1 MCTIALKQDTTG
13 DGRCIKP
20 NPESQPGSLTPNY
33 VLEQLRAGGV
43 LEAVRIACAG
53 FPTRKAFRPFAM
65 RYNILLASGRGA
77 YRHLDP
83 ETLQEGEA
91 ADISRKVLQAVKIMG
106 WQMGKTRVFLRA
118 GQLAQLEVGTRLA
131 SCVSCYR
138 YPFTMHVLHAQK
150 AYAWAATHCAAMDE
164 TVMAQ
169 PWSCQDVVKWMF
181 ADWQSRKF
189 TRSGTD
195 S

>member
-1 MCTIALKQDTTG
+1 MHPAQPTISTQLVELANCWKTYSFLHAPIPWHY
-13 DGRCIKP
+13 RCIKP

-83 ETLQEGEA
+83 ETLQDDEA

-106 WQMGKTRVFLRA
+106 WQLGKTRVFLRA
-118 GQLAQLEVGTRLA
+118 GQLAQLEVCTFA
-131 SCVSCYR
+131 S
-138 YPFTMHVLHAQK
+138 H
-150 AYAWAATHCAAMDE
+150 
-164 TVMAQ
+164 
-169 PWSCQDVVKWMF
+169 
-181 ADWQSRKF
+181 
-189 TRSGTD
+189 
-195 S
+195 

>member
-1 MCTIALKQDTTG
+1 MLGSYQLRHHITLGKC
-13 DGRCIKP
+13 RCIKP

-53 FPTRKAFRPFAM
+53 FPTRKAFRPFAI

-83 ETLQEGEA
+83 ETLQDDEA

-106 WQMGKTRVFLRA
+106 WQLGKTRVFLRA
-118 GQLAQLEVGTRLA
+118 GQLAQLEV
-131 SCVSCYR
+131 
-138 YPFTMHVLHAQK
+138 
-150 AYAWAATHCAAMDE
+150 CAASHP
-164 TVMAQ
+164 THNR
-169 PWSCQDVVKWMF
+169 PKN
-181 ADWQSRKF
+181 RKQHVYYWF
-189 TRSGTD
+189 RFNT
-195 S
+195 

>member
-1 MCTIALKQDTTG
+1 MAWQMHPNPTQKLNPAGWFGKLPEPIQIVHAAWHC
-13 DGRCIKP
+13 RCIKP
-20 NPESQPGSLTPNY
+20 NPESQPGNLTPNY

-83 ETLQEGEA
+83 ETLQDDEA

-106 WQMGKTRVFLRA
+106 WQLGKTRVFLRA
-118 GQLAQLEVGTRLA
+118 GQLAQLEVCTSAPLEEL
-131 SCVSCYR
+131 
-138 YPFTMHVLHAQK
+138 P
-150 AYAWAATHCAAMDE
+150 
-164 TVMAQ
+164 AQ
-169 PWSCQDVVKWMF
+169 PHVPSQPSC
-181 ADWQSRKF
+181 
-189 TRSGTD
+189 
-195 S
+195 

>member
-131 SCVSCYR
+131 SCVSCR
-138 YPFTMHVLHAQK
+138 VLDTPLPCMSCMLKRHMHGLQHIVQ
-150 AYAWAATHCAAMDE
+150 
-164 TVMAQ
+164 Q
-169 PWSCQDVVKWMF
+169 WMR
-181 ADWQSRKF
+181 QSWRNPGAV
-189 TRSGTD
+189 RM
-195 S
+195 

>member
-1 MCTIALKQDTTG
+1 MCTIALKQDSTG

-118 GQLAQLEVGTRLA
+118 GQLAQLEVETGLA
-131 SCVSCYR
+131 SCVSCR
-138 YPFTMHVLHAQK
+138 VLDTPYHACPACSKGMGCNTLCSKGRDSHGAILELSGCSRVDACLLAKQK
-150 AYAWAATHCAAMDE
+150 VHKVGHW
-164 TVMAQ
+164 
-169 PWSCQDVVKWMF
+169 
-181 ADWQSRKF
+181 
-189 TRSGTD
+189 
-195 S
+195 